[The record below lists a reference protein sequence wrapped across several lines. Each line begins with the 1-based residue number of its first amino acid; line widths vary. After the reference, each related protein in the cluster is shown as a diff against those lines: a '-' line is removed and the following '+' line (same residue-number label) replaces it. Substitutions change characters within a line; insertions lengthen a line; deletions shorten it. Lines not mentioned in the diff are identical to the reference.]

1 MSRARDTS
9 RVQIGIHTAV
19 TGADEFT
26 YVPVHSLTVTED
38 MTFDTA
44 NAGQDASTIVLERHG
59 MIIASGV
66 GVTLGDGK
74 NLIINPDNL

>member
-1 MSRARDTS
+1 MSSRDTS

-38 MTFDTA
+38 VTFDTA
-44 NAGQDASTIVLERHG
+44 NAGQDASTIVLGHG